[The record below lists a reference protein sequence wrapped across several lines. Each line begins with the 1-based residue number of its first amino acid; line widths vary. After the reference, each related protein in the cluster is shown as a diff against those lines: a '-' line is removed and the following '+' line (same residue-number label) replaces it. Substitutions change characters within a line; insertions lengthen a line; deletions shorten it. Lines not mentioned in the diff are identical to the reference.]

1 VTARTVYVTGMGV
14 VSCLGS
20 TVPQFWDALC
30 RGECGMGPITRF
42 DLEGSAY
49 TVGGEVHGFD
59 ALPFE
64 ECSLSVGAQ
73 YAGEAVA
80 QALADSPI
88 PLRRKA
94 GLVLATNFGP
104 AELIESYQRGD
115 EADAPD
121 GYRAGVG
128 FFAEDARRV
137 AHSMG
142 IGGPV
147 VNISLSCASGNAA
160 IAHALDL
167 IRAGRADAVLA
178 CGYDSIARISWA
190 GLGCLRVMSLPR
202 DGSQPC
208 VRPFDVGRDGT
219 LFSEGAGCVLLESE
233 RSARERGAE
242 VFLAEV
248 AGAGSNNNAFHLT
261 RADSEGVGTAVAMRM
276 ALADAEIEPDAVD
289 HFNAHGTGT
298 KLNDAIES
306 RAMALVFG
314 ERAGAIPVTSN
325 KGGLGHGMGAASS
338 FEAIA
343 SIMTLREGRIPPTVN
358 HAELAPDCPV
368 DVVSAAPRDCDV
380 RVVLSNSAGIGGSNA
395 AVVLRRV
402 DLADCADSA
411 EEGEGS

>member
-1 VTARTVYVTGMGV
+1 VTDRTVYVTGMGV

-42 DLEGSAY
+42 DLEGSPYA
-49 TVGGEVHGFD
+49 VGGQARDFD
-59 ALPFE
+59 PLAFA
-64 ECSLSVGAQ
+64 ECSLSVGGQ

-80 QALADSPI
+80 QALADFPVS
-88 PLRRKA
+88 LRQKA

-115 EADAPD
+115 EADGPD
-121 GYRAGVG
+121 GYHAGVG

-137 AHSMG
+137 AHRMG
-142 IGGPV
+142 IGGPLA
-147 VNISLSCASGNAA
+147 NISLSCASGNAA

-202 DGSQPC
+202 DGSEPC
-208 VRPFDVGRDGT
+208 VRPFDVNRGGT
-219 LFSEGAGCVLLESE
+219 LFSEGAGCLLLESE
-233 RSARERGAE
+233 RSAAHRGAE
-242 VFLAEV
+242 VLAEV

-261 RADSEGVGTAVAMRM
+261 HADSEGVGTAVAIRM
-276 ALADAEIEPDAVD
+276 ALADAGIEPDAVD

-306 RAMALVFG
+306 SAMALVFG
-314 ERAGAIPVTSN
+314 ERAGTLPVTSN
-325 KGGLGHGMGAASS
+325 KGALGHGMGAASS
-338 FEAIA
+338 FEAI
-343 SIMTLREGRIPPTVN
+343 SSVMTLREGRIPPTVN
-358 HAELAPDCPV
+358 HEKLAPDCPV

-395 AVVLRRV
+395 AIVLRR
-402 DLADCADSA
+402 ADP
-411 EEGEGS
+411 EEREES

>member
-20 TVPQFWDALC
+20 TVPNFWDALC
-30 RGECGMGPITRF
+30 NGDCGMGPITRF
-42 DLEGSAY
+42 DLEGSPYA
-49 TVGGEVHGFD
+49 VGGQARGFD

-80 QALADSPI
+80 QAVADFPI
-88 PLRRKA
+88 SLRRKA

-115 EADAPD
+115 EPDGPD
-121 GYRAGVG
+121 GYSAGVG

-137 AHSMG
+137 AHRMG
-142 IGGPV
+142 IGGPLL
-147 VNISLSCASGNAA
+147 NMSLSCASGNAA

-202 DGSQPC
+202 DGSEPC
-208 VRPFDVGRDGT
+208 VRPFDVNRGGT
-219 LFSEGAGCVLLESE
+219 LFSEGAGCLLLESE
-233 RSARERGAE
+233 RSVRERGAE
-242 VFLAEV
+242 VVLAEV

-261 RADSEGVGTAVAMRM
+261 HADSEGIGTAVAIRM
-276 ALADAEIEPDAVD
+276 ALADAGIEPDAVD

-306 RAMALVFG
+306 SAMALVFG

-325 KGGLGHGMGAASS
+325 KGGVGHGMGAASS
-338 FEAIA
+338 FEAIS

-358 HAELAPDCPV
+358 HDELAPDCPV
-368 DVVSAAPRDCDV
+368 DVVSAAPRECDV

-395 AVVLRRV
+395 AIVLRRAEQPDRA
-402 DLADCADSA
+402 DLAG
-411 EEGEGS
+411 EGEES